1 MQPHKMSYFKK
12 IFIFMLSSILLLS
25 VAASFIFPVK
35 TLDMYFGYVEEPYDR
50 ITVEYKTEGI
60 AETLLAESEN
70 EQVHVRFSGIK
81 KGTVNVDIICYRYTD
96 DGAPLRDSYSTNLT
110 VTGSGFIYSDFHYNF
125 NDYQYLFF
133 FITISYIAFGIFMLH
148 LFKKSR
154 KEAFF
159 SYNSILSLGLML
171 YYMLQGLALI
181 PFSLKALISP
191 EKMSGI
197 YFFTFNSFVLTAISI
212 LSSPFLLIFSLLIS
226 ISNIKLIKKEG
237 KRVTNLLGIILS
249 FLLVTGL
256 IVIIL
261 IFMKSFSSYL
271 DPTPKDVAINITRGV
286 ISSVFVYFECNLLAT
301 FFLAIRAGRHK
312 PEFNKDYIIIL
323 GCGIRPDGTLYP
335 LLRGRVDRAI
345 AFYREQ
351 LEKTGKKAVFVPSG
365 GQGPDEI
372 ISEGEAMKRYLIE
385 QGIPEEQILPETRSQ
400 NTLQNMQYSKDII
413 ESQNPDAKIVFSTT
427 NYHVYRG
434 GMLASSVGMNADG
447 MGAKTKWYFWPN
459 ALIREL
465 VGMLVKE
472 MKVHIFLLIIIVT
485 HAVLIGNIQ
494 LILNN
499 I

>member
-1 MQPHKMSYFKK
+1 
-12 IFIFMLSSILLLS
+12 
-25 VAASFIFPVK
+25 
-35 TLDMYFGYVEEPYDR
+35 
-50 ITVEYKTEGI
+50 
-60 AETLLAESEN
+60 
-70 EQVHVRFSGIK
+70 
-81 KGTVNVDIICYRYTD
+81 
-96 DGAPLRDSYSTNLT
+96 
-110 VTGSGFIYSDFHYNF
+110 
-125 NDYQYLFF
+125 
-133 FITISYIAFGIFMLH
+133 
-148 LFKKSR
+148 
-154 KEAFF
+154 
-159 SYNSILSLGLML
+159 
-171 YYMLQGLALI
+171 
-181 PFSLKALISP
+181 
-191 EKMSGI
+191 
-197 YFFTFNSFVLTAISI
+197 
-212 LSSPFLLIFSLLIS
+212 
-226 ISNIKLIKKEG
+226 
-237 KRVTNLLGIILS
+237 
-249 FLLVTGL
+249 
-256 IVIIL
+256 
-261 IFMKSFSSYL
+261 MKSFSSYL

-335 LLRGRVDRAI
+335 LLRGRVDQAI